1 MQLAKEFENDIKSIK
16 DACYRMSWYMRGGV
30 SVDTLL
36 YDTDVED
43 NEIMQNL
50 IKDNKNKENRQ
61 KS

>member
-1 MQLAKEFENDIKSIK
+1 
-16 DACYRMSWYMRGGV
+16 MRGGV

-50 IKDNKNKENRQ
+50 IKDNIENTKNSKMPLL
-61 KS
+61 